1 MIRADGA
8 IGVMDSGVGGVSAL
22 HALRALLPCEDFIYF
37 GDVKNA
43 PYGTK
48 TASQIKRAVFRNSE
62 LLLGMGC
69 KALVIAC
76 NTATAV
82 AVEEL
87 RELYPDVPIVGMEP
101 AVRPALTYAK
111 INGGDVLVLATGVT
125 VREKRFLNLCDSAC
139 RQLGGRLVSPHDMEA
154 ERVTAV
160 FDSVALIPVAAQK
173 VVEFI
178 EKGMGDSTELT
189 EYLTRLLY
197 PYRNRRFG
205 AVVAGCTHFPFA
217 EKSILSALG
226 YPVRFFDGGKGAA
239 KRLRYLLEK
248 ENSLR
253 DNCLGRSGYVLWL
266 CSENGERGVEYVK
279 LARILCR

>member
-1 MIRADGA
+1 MIGADGA

-22 HALRALLPCEDFIYF
+22 HAFRDLLPCEDFLYF

-48 TASQIKRAVFRNSE
+48 TASQIRRAVFNNSE

-87 RELYPDVPIVGMEP
+87 RELYPDVPIIGMEP
-101 AVRPALTYAK
+101 AVRPALAYAK
-111 INGGDVLVLATGVT
+111 ANGGDVLILATDVT
-125 VREKRFLNLCDSAC
+125 VREKRFLNLCRAAC
-139 RQLGGRLVSPHDMEA
+139 SQLGGILVLPNEA
-154 ERVTAV
+154 VESADTVSASTA
-160 FDSVALIPVAAQK
+160 LLPVGAQR

-178 EKGMGDSTELT
+178 EKGMGDSAELT
-189 EYLTRLLY
+189 EYLSELLFS
-197 PYRNRRFG
+197 YRDRRFG

-217 EKSILSALG
+217 EKSILAALG
-226 YPVRFFDGGKGAA
+226 YPVNFFDGGNGTA
-239 KRLRYLLEK
+239 KRLKYLLEK
-248 ENSLR
+248 ENLLR
-253 DNCLGRSGYVLWL
+253 DSGADRGGSVLWL
-266 CSENGERGVEYVK
+266 CSEHGERRAEYVK
-279 LARILCR
+279 LARMLRG